1 MRMHEYL
8 MKGAQSLSLSQIT
21 EAGGSAS
28 HDESPLGLKPYLH
41 IDGES
46 TWSRQPL
53 PFALQVFVHM

>member
-1 MRMHEYL
+1 

-28 HDESPLGLKPYLH
+28 HDESPLGLKPN
-41 IDGES
+41 IDDES

-53 PFALQVFVHM
+53 PFA